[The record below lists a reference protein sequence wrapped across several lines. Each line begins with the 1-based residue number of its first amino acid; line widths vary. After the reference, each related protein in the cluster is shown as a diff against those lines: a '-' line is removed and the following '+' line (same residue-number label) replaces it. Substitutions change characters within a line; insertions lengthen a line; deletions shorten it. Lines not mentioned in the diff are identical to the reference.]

1 MGLKWWFLL
10 VPISI
15 GIGFGVYVLY
25 RRSRQAAEN
34 KLPLL
39 VRSFRILELP
49 EYQRALRLHNRIA
62 VAALVMSIVVMCAL
76 IGTVL
81 RPTTVRHPKIP
92 VSSGPVDIMVCVGGN
107 VMSRLAH
114 FNGMPALFTVLQDK
128 AKTFKYERVG
138 LTHEFYRAFPVTS
151 DLQFVDKRLN
161 EIRAMAQDIS
171 DKPLVQEIIEP
182 DDHFLFTRTP
192 DSDRGQ
198 HDRTYPSMVDQLAMC
213 ALGIPAL
220 GADSGRGKMII
231 YYGNTNTSQSD
242 QDSKIM
248 PAKDLKRTIKAAGIQ
263 VNAINTK
270 SGGIGGLVSQLVEES
285 GGRAFDFPMG
295 MYETTRPDE
304 ATQKKMMTS
313 MIDEI
318 IANEPNSAPDLSA
331 SMPVPWELPDLA
343 LQIALVAAVLLAAF
357 RLGMRQ

>member
-1 MGLKWWFLL
+1 MGLRWWFLL
-10 VPISI
+10 IPISI
-15 GIGFGVYVLY
+15 GIGLGVYLLY

-34 KLPLL
+34 RLPLL

-76 IGTVL
+76 TGAVM

-92 VSSGPVDIMVCVGGN
+92 VSSAPVDIMVCVGGTI
-107 VMSRLAH
+107 MARLSH
-114 FNGMPALFTVLQDK
+114 YNGMPALFTALHDK

-138 LTHEFYRAFPVTS
+138 LTREFYRAFPVTS
-151 DLQFVDKRLN
+151 DLQFVDKRLD

-171 DKPLVQEIIEP
+171 DKPLVQDIIEP
-182 DDHFLFTRTP
+182 DDHFLFRREP
-192 DSDRGQ
+192 DPDRGQ
-198 HDRTYPSMVDQLAMC
+198 HRVYASLVDQLAIC

-220 GADSGRGKMII
+220 GADSGRGKMIL
-231 YYGNTNTSQSD
+231 YYGDTNSSQSD

-263 VNAINTK
+263 VNAINTA
-270 SGGIGGLVSQLVEES
+270 SGGIGGLVTQLAEES
-285 GGRAFDFPMG
+285 GGRVFDFPMG
-295 MYETTRPDE
+295 MYVTTRPDE
-304 ATQKKMMTS
+304 ATQKKKVAS
-313 MIDEI
+313 FIDEI

-331 SMPVPWELPDLA
+331 NIPVPWEVPDLA
-343 LQIALVAAVLLAAF
+343 LQIALVAALALALC
-357 RLGMRQ
+357 RLGTRQ